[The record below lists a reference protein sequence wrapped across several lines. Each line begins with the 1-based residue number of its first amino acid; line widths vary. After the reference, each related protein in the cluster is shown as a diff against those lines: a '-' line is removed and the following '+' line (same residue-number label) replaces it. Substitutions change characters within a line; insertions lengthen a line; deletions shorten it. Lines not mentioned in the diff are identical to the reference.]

1 MVYCLQST
9 VERSGRMSPVSKN
22 QQKSVNKYIQKNY
35 DRINLTLPRGKKAE
49 LQEHAQ
55 ANGESVNA
63 FIARA
68 IEKTLMEE
76 KNNP

>member
-1 MVYCLQST
+1 
-9 VERSGRMSPVSKN
+9 MSPVSKN

-35 DRINLTLPRGKKAE
+35 DRINLTLPRGKKADI
-49 LQEHAQ
+49 QEHAQ

-68 IEKTLMEE
+68 IDKTMAEE
-76 KNNP
+76 KNNPHG

>member
-1 MVYCLQST
+1 
-9 VERSGRMSPVSKN
+9 MSPVSKK

-49 LQEHAQ
+49 IQEHAQ

-68 IEKTLMEE
+68 IDKTMEEE
-76 KNNP
+76 KNNPQNG

>member
-1 MVYCLQST
+1 
-9 VERSGRMSPVSKN
+9 MSPVSKN

-49 LQEHAQ
+49 IQEHAQ

-68 IEKTLMEE
+68 IDKTMDEE
-76 KNNP
+76 KNNPQNG

>member
-1 MVYCLQST
+1 
-9 VERSGRMSPVSKN
+9 MSPVSKN

-49 LQEHAQ
+49 IQAHAQ

-63 FIARA
+63 VIARA
-68 IEKTLMEE
+68 IDKTIDEE
-76 KNNP
+76 KNNPQNG

>member
-1 MVYCLQST
+1 
-9 VERSGRMSPVSKN
+9 MSPVSKN

-49 LQEHAQ
+49 IQEHAHT
-55 ANGESVNA
+55 NGESVNA

-68 IEKTLMEE
+68 IDRTMNEE
-76 KNNP
+76 KSNPQNG

>member
-1 MVYCLQST
+1 
-9 VERSGRMSPVSKN
+9 MSPVSKN

-49 LQEHAQ
+49 IQEHAQ

-68 IEKTLMEE
+68 IDRTMGEE
-76 KNNP
+76 KKNPQNG

>member
-1 MVYCLQST
+1 
-9 VERSGRMSPVSKN
+9 MSPVSKN

-49 LQEHAQ
+49 IQAHAQ

-68 IEKTLMEE
+68 IDKTIDEE
-76 KNNP
+76 KNNPQNG

>member
-1 MVYCLQST
+1 
-9 VERSGRMSPVSKN
+9 MSPVSKN

-49 LQEHAQ
+49 IQEHAK

-68 IEKTLMEE
+68 IDQTMEKE
-76 KNNP
+76 KNNPQNG

>member
-1 MVYCLQST
+1 
-9 VERSGRMSPVSKN
+9 MSPVSKN

-49 LQEHAQ
+49 IQEHAQ
-55 ANGESVNA
+55 ANGESVNS

-68 IEKTLMEE
+68 IDKTMVEE
-76 KNNP
+76 KNNPQNG

>member
-1 MVYCLQST
+1 
-9 VERSGRMSPVSKN
+9 MSPVSKN

-49 LQEHAQ
+49 IQEHAK

-68 IEKTLMEE
+68 IDKTIGEE
-76 KNNP
+76 KSNPHNE

>member
-1 MVYCLQST
+1 
-9 VERSGRMSPVSKN
+9 MSPVSKN

-35 DRINLTLPRGKKAE
+35 DRINLTLPRGRKAE
-49 LQEHAQ
+49 IQEHAQ

-68 IEKTLMEE
+68 IDKTMEEE
-76 KNNP
+76 KNNPQNG

>member
-1 MVYCLQST
+1 
-9 VERSGRMSPVSKN
+9 MSPVSKN

-35 DRINLTLPRGKKAE
+35 DRINLTLPRGKKADI
-49 LQEHAQ
+49 QEHAQ

-68 IEKTLMEE
+68 IDKTMEDE
-76 KNNP
+76 KNNPRNG

>member
-1 MVYCLQST
+1 
-9 VERSGRMSPVSKN
+9 MSPVSKN

-49 LQEHAQ
+49 IQEHAQ

-68 IEKTLMEE
+68 IDKTMEEE
-76 KNNP
+76 KNNPQNG

>member
-1 MVYCLQST
+1 
-9 VERSGRMSPVSKN
+9 MSPVSKN

-76 KNNP
+76 KNNPQNG

>member
-1 MVYCLQST
+1 
-9 VERSGRMSPVSKN
+9 MSPVSKN

-49 LQEHAQ
+49 IQEHAQ
-55 ANGESVNA
+55 SKGESVNA

-68 IEKTLMEE
+68 IERTMAEE
-76 KNNP
+76 KNNPQCG

>member
-1 MVYCLQST
+1 
-9 VERSGRMSPVSKN
+9 MSPVSKN

>member
-1 MVYCLQST
+1 
-9 VERSGRMSPVSKN
+9 MSPVSKN

-49 LQEHAQ
+49 LQEYAQ

-76 KNNP
+76 KNNPQNG

>member
-1 MVYCLQST
+1 
-9 VERSGRMSPVSKN
+9 MSPVSKN

-49 LQEHAQ
+49 IQAHAQ

-68 IEKTLMEE
+68 IDKTIDEE
-76 KNNP
+76 KDNPQNG